1 MGPWHHAKV
10 SAESPVYE
18 ERRGWTGRTVR
29 ALVFVGLLDLALAA
43 LFVLAHGWFGM
54 LFVAFLLLGL
64 VAVVDGGV
72 RKPVALRMDE
82 LGITLTKSTARKP
95 TMFVPWAELRAIWIV
110 RQNRRVYGFGVTT
123 ESVHDEPRRYFP
135 MHDWNVDSDRL
146 TESVAR
152 YAPDAT
158 IRSELPRPRAKV

>member
-1 MGPWHHAKV
+1 
-10 SAESPVYE
+10 
-18 ERRGWTGRTVR
+18 
-29 ALVFVGLLDLALAA
+29 
-43 LFVLAHGWFGM
+43 M

-64 VAVVDGGV
+64 TAVADGGI
-72 RKPVALRMDE
+72 RKPVALRVDE
-82 LGITLTKSTARKP
+82 RGITLTKSIARKP

-123 ESVHDEPRRYFP
+123 ESVPDEPRRYFP

-146 TESVAR
+146 AEALAH
-152 YAPDAT
+152 YAPHAI